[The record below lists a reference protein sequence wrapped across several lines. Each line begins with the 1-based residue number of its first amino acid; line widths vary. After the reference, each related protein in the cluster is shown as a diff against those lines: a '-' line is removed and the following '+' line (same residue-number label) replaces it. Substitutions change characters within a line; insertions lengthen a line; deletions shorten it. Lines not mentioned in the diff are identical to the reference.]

1 MTGTTRKEYVRK
13 LDTIKS
19 ELLNLLDDAK
29 TMLEYLFESIRS
41 LHVPLEQATK
51 LDREVR
57 ARTAQLLDLC
67 TEVLTLQQPM
77 ASDLRM
83 ILSAIRIKTDVE
95 RVVRDSLHIIELQLA
110 EPLKE
115 ADDLRI
121 PLEQLESTLFEMIE
135 ILKRGIK
142 ENNAEILLQLSEKDE
157 IVDTYYAETTKKL
170 REYIIEHADQAN
182 EYLDLIL
189 SSRMVERIA
198 DHLCN
203 IGEKAYYMITAENIR
218 IA

>member
-1 MTGTTRKEYVRK
+1 MTGTTRKEYVQK
-13 LDTIKS
+13 LDTIKN
-19 ELLNLLDDAK
+19 ELLNLLEDAK
-29 TMLEYLFESIRS
+29 NMLEYLFESIRS
-41 LHVPLEQATK
+41 PQIPLEQATQ
-51 LDREVR
+51 LDKTVR
-57 ARTAQLLDLC
+57 SKTAQLLDLC

-83 ILSAIRIKTDVE
+83 ILSAIRIKTDIE

-110 EPLKE
+110 GPLQE
-115 ADDLRI
+115 ADELRV
-121 PLEQLESTLFEMIE
+121 PLEQLQSTLFDMIE
-135 ILKRGIK
+135 ILKQGIK
-142 ENNAEILLQLSEKDE
+142 ENNAEVLLTLSERDE
-157 IVDTYYAETTKKL
+157 VVDKYYAETTKKL
-170 REYIIEHADQAN
+170 REYITTHPKQAN